1 MTMAESERA
10 RLYTMNFQQAR
21 AAWNTLANEVDSA
34 ALHAHR
40 VARDPQPINT
50 EDVTVM
56 QARLAELQRQLERL
70 LRGLS

>member
-1 MTMAESERA
+1 
-10 RLYTMNFQQAR
+10 MNFQQAR
-21 AAWNTLANEVDSA
+21 AEWNPIANHVDEA

-56 QARLAELQRQLERL
+56 QARLTELQRQLEHL